1 MTTLSVHRTHY
12 LLLASLAI
20 LLILI
25 ISAILGNLKS
35 YAQSDESADKKSDDS
50 SSARWM
56 TVNEKELRHIQ
67 NVVQNKGDNFDLKVV
82 ERRAGFLV
90 VAAEERQM
98 LELTR
103 NMHEEFQK
111 CGGFTSHETPE
122 AARLAVEEALQAESN
137 QRVVEY
143 TINNPALVNSLHA
156 EAQEPQIREIITRLS
171 TDFINRRY
179 NSPSGLESANW
190 IKNKWTQLAAGRSDV
205 TVEFFNHSPTTSP
218 QPSIIMTVRGTTFP
232 DEVVVVGGHQDSINR
247 YSELAP
253 GADDDASGIASMT
266 EAIRVLFT
274 KNFHPQRTIKFM
286 AYAAEE
292 IGLRGSN
299 EIATDFQARG
309 VNVVGVLQLDMTNYK
324 TNPNVDIGIITDYT
338 NAAQNQFLRDL
349 IATYQPTLTV
359 LNSTCGYGCSDHAS
373 WYYKGYPASFPFES
387 PFPGNPHIHQTTDT
401 ISQSNNNADHALK
414 FTRLALSYLG
424 ELAKETIGVSGT
436 VSYGTT
442 PANAPQKF
450 VSGVSAAA
458 GGTTPASATT
468 DSTGF
473 YLLKNLTAN
482 GSYSVTLSKTGDENG
497 ISSFDATMVLRHVAG
512 GEQGPNALNTNQ
524 RLAADTDGSGTIT
537 PFDATQIL
545 RYVAANGQSTR
556 SGAAGQ
562 WKFAPPSRSYS
573 ALRFDPDENYTAVL
587 IGDVNGSWTPSGFT
601 AGTEKTQPQQPE
613 N

>member
-1 MTTLSVHRTHY
+1 MTTLSVHRRHY

-25 ISAILGNLKS
+25 ISALFGNLKS
-35 YAQSDESADKKSDDS
+35 NAQTNESTEKKSYNS
-50 SSARWM
+50 SSVRW
-56 TVNEKELRHIQ
+56 VAVDEKELRHIQ

-82 ERRAGFLV
+82 EKRAGFLV
-90 VAAEERQM
+90 VAAEERQI

-122 AARLAVEEALQAESN
+122 AARCAIEDSLRTDSNLQAA
-137 QRVVEY
+137 EY
-143 TINNPALVNSLHA
+143 VINNPTLVNSLHA
-156 EAQEPQIREIITRLS
+156 EAQEPQIRETIIRLS

-179 NSPSGLESANW
+179 DSPSGLESAKW
-190 IKNKWTQLAAGRSDV
+190 ILNKWTALAGERRDV
-205 TVEFFNHSPTTSP
+205 TVEYFHHSPNISP

-232 DEVVVVGGHQDSINR
+232 DEVVVVGGHRDSINR

-266 EAIRVLFT
+266 EAIRVLFA
-274 KNFHPQRTIKFM
+274 KNFHPQRTVKFM

-299 EIATDFQARG
+299 EIATDFQTRG

-324 TNPNVDIGIITDYT
+324 TNPSVDIGIITDYT

-373 WYYKGYPASFPFES
+373 WYFKGYPASFPFES

-401 ISQSNNNADHALK
+401 IAQSGSNADHALK
-414 FTRLALSYLG
+414 FTKLALSYLG
-424 ELAKETIGVSGT
+424 ELAKETIGISGT

-442 PANAPQKF
+442 PVNAPQKF

-497 ISSFDATMVLRHVAG
+497 ISSFDATMVLRHVAS
-512 GEQGPNALNTNQ
+512 GEQGPNSLNTNQ
-524 RLAADTDGSGTIT
+524 RLAADTNGNGTIT

-545 RYVAANGQSTR
+545 RYVAANGQSAA

-562 WKFAPPSRSYS
+562 WKFVPPSRSYS
-573 ALRFDPDENYTAVL
+573 ALKFDADENYTAVL
-587 IGDVNGSWTPSGFT
+587 IGDVNGSWTPSGFL
-601 AGTEKTQPQQPE
+601 AGTEKTLQQ
-613 N
+613 